1 MGCLLTTTKT
11 TVRCGKLK
19 YKHLKVVLKDG
30 TWVNALGLVK
40 LGSGTKSTWLGLEK
54 DSGLT

>member
-1 MGCLLTTTKT
+1 M
-11 TVRCGKLK
+11 VRRGKLK
-19 YKHLKVVLKDG
+19 YKHLKVVLKDS